1 LSVFTVKV
9 QKSGVGCGLT
19 VAIEMTHGDRVAA
32 GACYLKAWLIRSDAA
47 GRWLIPALKKEDL
60 ANFIRGEGDE
70 QGWQLFVVNNI
81 GGNPFCD
88 IQWRG
93 TMLAG

>member
-1 LSVFTVKV
+1 M
-9 QKSGVGCGLT
+9 
-19 VAIEMTHGDRVAA
+19 AIYVVSIYSEGAKIWSRLWSDRSRVAA